1 MQAYP
6 LGYTDVA
13 VVENA
18 RLFMKRLEIGPMD
31 RVHRNKTRIAITDR
45 TDSSDFFGSFFH
57 SSSFEQATPRAATDL
72 FSRVPPVISRKKE
85 GLRSRHTL
93 VDENDAY
100 PRVSGSSFCV
110 YFEQSSFSC
119 NCL

>member
-31 RVHRNKTRIAITDR
+31 RLHRNKTRIAITDR
-45 TDSSDFFGSFFH
+45 TDSSDFFGLFFP
-57 SSSFEQATPRAATDL
+57 QLVVRASHAAGCDRPF
-72 FSRVPPVISRKKE
+72 FSRTACDFSQER
-85 GLRSRHTL
+85 GLAQQTH
-93 VDENDAY
+93 
-100 PRVSGSSFCV
+100 SGRR
-110 YFEQSSFSC
+110 E
-119 NCL
+119 